1 MKISDELSTRF
12 ADVKGRQ
19 ELIGKYGNS
28 NTMFTG
34 ENSDGETV
42 TVSIDKERGIILK
55 TYQNN
60 GWLRVNYYNKE
71 GYVEGEC
78 FDGRWR

>member
-19 ELIGKYGNS
+19 ELIEKYGNS

-42 TVSIDKERGIILK
+42 TVSIDKEKGIILK

-71 GYVEGEC
+71 GYAEGES